1 MHLNV
6 VAHEHPSRRP
16 QKRRPRLEFLLRSSD
31 KTNVT
36 ASASGCNQGGSQNCW
51 PLISE
56 EDANV
61 APEHRTP
68 SANLRYSRLLPGG
81 SRSTKRIY
89 TAIDG
94 IPSRGS
100 SATHT
105 RRAERVMG
113 FHQPVSARPQ
123 TSKGHKKIVGATNR

>member
-1 MHLNV
+1 MNIQADALKSDDHDLNFCFVVRTKQMSQPQPV
-6 VAHEHPSRRP
+6 VATRAVL
-16 QKRRPRLEFLLRSSD
+16 K
-31 KTNVT
+31 N
-36 ASASGCNQGGSQNCW
+36 GW

-68 SANLRYSRLLPGG
+68 SADLRYSRLLPGG

-89 TAIDG
+89 TAFDG